1 MIIGTGIDLVDSRRI
16 QKLLDTHGERFLNK
30 YFTPHEIEHVQSLT
44 EANQSLSLAKRFAAK
59 EACAKAL
66 GCGFRDG
73 IAMIQMEVGNN
84 DQGKPIMTLSG
95 NALDFL
101 NTLIPDNKTAALHL
115 SLTDEPPYAQ
125 AQLLIEAI

>member
-115 SLTDEPPYAQ
+115 SLTDELPYAQ